1 MIRLPALDQIVLESQ
16 RPLLAVLDTTLV
28 LVVRS
33 MRAEHPEL
41 EDDACRG
48 LGAEPPPT
56 QRALAASIVLLANSL
71 RARSARRLWRVPG
84 PRPWR
89 PERRPRRQRLLLTD

>member
-1 MIRLPALDQIVLESQ
+1 MNRLPALDQSILESQ
-16 RPLLAVLDTTLV
+16 RPLLTVLDTTLL

-33 MRAEHPEL
+33 MHAEHPEL

-71 RARSARRLWRVPG
+71 RAVLDGYA
-84 PRPWR
+84 
-89 PERRPRRQRLLLTD
+89 ELLDHVHGDRDADPDF

>member
-1 MIRLPALDQIVLESQ
+1 MNRLPEPDQMLLESQ
-16 RPLLAVLDTTLV
+16 RPLLAVLDTTLA

-48 LGAEPPPT
+48 LGSEPPPI

-71 RARSARRLWRVPG
+71 RAVLDGYA
-84 PRPWR
+84 
-89 PERRPRRQRLLLTD
+89 ELLDHVHGDRNTGDDDFSF

>member
-1 MIRLPALDQIVLESQ
+1 MNRLPELDQIVLESQ

-48 LGAEPPPT
+48 LCAEPPPT

-71 RARSARRLWRVPG
+71 RAVLDG
-84 PRPWR
+84 YG
-89 PERRPRRQRLLLTD
+89 ELLDHVHGDRNAALDDDSF

>member
-1 MIRLPALDQIVLESQ
+1 MNRLPELDQIVLEGQ

-71 RARSARRLWRVPG
+71 RAVLDG
-84 PRPWR
+84 YG
-89 PERRPRRQRLLLTD
+89 ELLDHVHGDRNAALDDDSF

>member
-1 MIRLPALDQIVLESQ
+1 MNRLPALDQIVLESQ

-33 MRAEHPEL
+33 MRAEHPEF

-71 RARSARRLWRVPG
+71 RAVLDGYSELLDHVHGDRDPG
-84 PRPWR
+84 S
-89 PERRPRRQRLLLTD
+89 DDFSF

>member
-1 MIRLPALDQIVLESQ
+1 MNRLPALDQIVLEGQ
-16 RPLLAVLDTTLV
+16 RPLLAVLDTTLL

-41 EDDACRG
+41 DDDACRG
-48 LGAEPPPT
+48 LGAEAPPT

-71 RARSARRLWRVPG
+71 RAVVDG
-84 PRPWR
+84 YVG
-89 PERRPRRQRLLLTD
+89 LLDHVHGDRDPDSDDGFF

>member
-1 MIRLPALDQIVLESQ
+1 MNRLPELDQIVLESQ

-48 LGAEPPPT
+48 LAPSPRPPSAPWPRPSCCSPTACAPCSTAMASSWTTSMETGTPPPT
-56 QRALAASIVLLANSL
+56 TTTPSDLI
-71 RARSARRLWRVPG
+71 
-84 PRPWR
+84 
-89 PERRPRRQRLLLTD
+89 

>member
-1 MIRLPALDQIVLESQ
+1 MNRLPALDQIVLESQ

-33 MRAEHPEL
+33 MHAEHPEL

-48 LGAEPPPT
+48 LCAEPPPT

-71 RARSARRLWRVPG
+71 RAVLNGYS
-84 PRPWR
+84 
-89 PERRPRRQRLLLTD
+89 ELLDHVHGDRNAAPDDDDSF

>member
-1 MIRLPALDQIVLESQ
+1 MNRLPALDQIVLESQ
-16 RPLLAVLDTTLV
+16 RPLLAILDTTLV

-71 RARSARRLWRVPG
+71 RAVLDGYA
-84 PRPWR
+84 
-89 PERRPRRQRLLLTD
+89 ELLDHVHGDRDVDPNF

>member
-1 MIRLPALDQIVLESQ
+1 MNRLPALDQIVLESQ
-16 RPLLAVLDTTLV
+16 RPLLAILDTTLV

-71 RARSARRLWRVPG
+71 RA
-84 PRPWR
+84 
-89 PERRPRRQRLLLTD
+89 LLDGYAELLDHVHGDRDVDPNF

>member
-1 MIRLPALDQIVLESQ
+1 MNRLPEPDQMLLESQ

-71 RARSARRLWRVPG
+71 RA
-84 PRPWR
+84 
-89 PERRPRRQRLLLTD
+89 LLDGYGELLEHIHGDRNAALDDDF

>member
-1 MIRLPALDQIVLESQ
+1 MNRLPEIDQILMESQ
-16 RPLLAVLDTTLV
+16 RPLLTILDTTLL

-48 LGAEPPPT
+48 PGAEPPPT
-56 QRALAASIVLLANSL
+56 QRALAASIVLLATSL
-71 RARSARRLWRVPG
+71 RGLIDGYA
-84 PRPWR
+84 
-89 PERRPRRQRLLLTD
+89 ELLEHVHGDRDADPDF

>member
-1 MIRLPALDQIVLESQ
+1 MNRLPEPDQMLLESQ

-41 EDDACRG
+41 EDDAYRG

-71 RARSARRLWRVPG
+71 RAVLDG
-84 PRPWR
+84 YG
-89 PERRPRRQRLLLTD
+89 ELLDHVHGDRNAALDDDF

>member
-1 MIRLPALDQIVLESQ
+1 MNRLPEPDQMLLESQ

-48 LGAEPPPT
+48 LCAEPPPT

-71 RARSARRLWRVPG
+71 RAVLDG
-84 PRPWR
+84 YG
-89 PERRPRRQRLLLTD
+89 ELLDHVHGDRDADSDDFSY

>member
-1 MIRLPALDQIVLESQ
+1 MNRLPALDQIVLESQ

-41 EDDACRG
+41 EDDACRHG
-48 LGAEPPPT
+48 DRDVGDVG
-56 QRALAASIVLLANSL
+56 SF
-71 RARSARRLWRVPG
+71 
-84 PRPWR
+84 
-89 PERRPRRQRLLLTD
+89 

>member
-1 MIRLPALDQIVLESQ
+1 MNRLPEPDQMLLESQ

-41 EDDACRG
+41 EDDAYRG

-71 RARSARRLWRVPG
+71 RA
-84 PRPWR
+84 
-89 PERRPRRQRLLLTD
+89 LLDGYGELLEHIHGDRNAALDDDSSF

>member
-1 MIRLPALDQIVLESQ
+1 MNRLPALDQIVLEGQ

-41 EDDACRG
+41 EDDGCRG
-48 LGAEPPPT
+48 LGAEPLPT

-71 RARSARRLWRVPG
+71 RAVLDGYGEFLDHVHGGRNAALDDDDDSF
-84 PRPWR
+84 
-89 PERRPRRQRLLLTD
+89 

>member
-1 MIRLPALDQIVLESQ
+1 MNRLPAPDQIILECQ

-48 LGAEPPPT
+48 LGAEPPPS

-71 RARSARRLWRVPG
+71 RA
-84 PRPWR
+84 
-89 PERRPRRQRLLLTD
+89 LLDGYGELLEHIHGDRNAALDDDSSF